1 MGTFRDAF
9 LRSHG
14 FTSGGDGA
22 ADEADVALTDSP
34 EQIRKHFRARRWQ
47 GEEVGWLTGV
57 RLPGGFRVR
66 LLNISS
72 SGLLIQSGIRF
83 VPGDAT
89 RFELWGPKRDVIVSA
104 RIVRTEEAHPGTR
117 AKIYQTAATFDHE
130 LTLLTPRT
138 TSPAVAASLIELMGR
153 VKEYAERHP
162 APGELRHAFEVGIR
176 DLVSART
183 VQLQAVPV
191 PDGGDDSVYFTVP
204 TGQRTEPVLQV
215 TFEREQRLEKE
226 EFELLEAAAVLA
238 ADVLEVDAI

>member
-9 LRSHG
+9 LRSRSLASG
-14 FTSGGDGA
+14 EGDGGDL
-22 ADEADVALTDSP
+22 ALTDSA
-34 EQIRKHFRARRWQ
+34 EQIRKHLRARRWQ

-57 RLPGGFRVR
+57 RLPGGFKVR

-104 RIVRTEEAHPGTR
+104 RIVRTEEAHPGSR

-153 VKEYAERHP
+153 LKEYAERHP

-176 DLVSART
+176 DLVPPARA
-183 VQLQAVPV
+183 VQLHAAPI
-191 PDGGDDSVYFTVP
+191 PDGGHDSVYFTIP

-226 EFELLEAAAVLA
+226 ELELLEAAAVLA
-238 ADVLEVDAI
+238 ADVLAVDPI